1 MQPNNIQTTV
11 TVDGMHCTRCE
22 SRIEAALEQ
31 IPGVVEVHAN
41 YVKSQVL
48 ITYDPGLVD
57 LNKIAAAI
65 EKMGYV
71 LNDPGNI
78 KPSDKL
84 TKTQWLGIGILIL
97 ALYLVLNKTE
107 GFGFLPEINQNMGY
121 GILFVV
127 GLITSIHCLG
137 MCGGINLSQCT
148 GYQIQSREQSKKA
161 AILPSFQYNAGRVI
175 SYTLIGGLAGALGSV
190 VTFSGT
196 ARGSVAIIAGIF
208 MAVMGLN
215 MLNVIPGL
223 RRFNLRMPKQLGY
236 FVNKNKQRGP
246 FFVGLINGL
255 MPCGPLQAMQLYALG
270 TGSFAVG
277 AASMMFFSLGTV
289 PLMFGL
295 GAVTSFL
302 SGRFQQRMLQVSGV
316 LVITLGILMLSRG
329 LSLSGIQMA
338 YASSG
343 QTASTSI
350 AEIKDDVQVVT
361 TTMESGRYTPIIV
374 QKGIPVKWTIKADAR
389 DLNGCNNPVTIPEYG
404 IEKTLQPGDNVIEF
418 TPQEEG
424 PVVYTCWMGMIR
436 STINVV
442 PDVASASEDDIA
454 PAGSS
459 GGSAGCGCCQVN

>member
-1 MQPNNIQTTV
+1 MHPNIIQTTLSV
-11 TVDGMHCTRCE
+11 SGMHCTNCE
-22 SRIEAALEQ
+22 SRIETALAQ
-31 IPGVVEVHAN
+31 TPGVIEAHAN
-41 YVKSQVL
+41 YVKSQVA
-48 ITYDPGLVD
+48 ITYDPGLTN
-57 LNKIAAAI
+57 LNQIAAAL
-65 EKMGYV
+65 ERLGYV

-78 KPSDKL
+78 KPSDRL

-97 ALYLVLNKTE
+97 ALYLILKNSD
-107 GFGFLPEINQNMGY
+107 GFGFLPEINHNMGY
-121 GILFVV
+121 GLLFVV
-127 GLITSIHCLG
+127 GLLTSIHCLG

-148 GYQIQSREQSKKA
+148 GYRIENLEKDNKA
-161 AILPSFQYNAGRVI
+161 AIRPSFLYNAGRVI
-175 SYTLIGGLAGALGSV
+175 SYTTIGGLAGALGSV

-208 MAVMGLN
+208 MAIMGLN
-215 MLNVIPGL
+215 MLNVLPSL
-223 RRFNLRMPKQLGY
+223 RRCNLHMPEQLGD
-236 FVNKNKQRGP
+236 FINRNKQRGP
-246 FFVGLINGL
+246 FIVGLLNGL

-270 TGSFAVG
+270 TGSMVVG
-277 AASMMFFSLGTV
+277 AASMLAFSLGTV

-295 GAVTSFL
+295 GAVASFL
-302 SGRFQQRMLQVSGV
+302 SGRFRQRVLQVSGV
-316 LVITLGILMLSRG
+316 LVITLGILMLNRG
-329 LSLSGIQMA
+329 LSLSGMQTV
-338 YASSG
+338 YASSR
-343 QTASTSI
+343 QTASTNI

-418 TPQEEG
+418 TPQEDG
-424 PVVYTCWMGMIR
+424 TIVYTCWIGMIS

-459 GGSAGCGCCQVN
+459 GGFGGCGCCQVN

>member
-11 TVDGMHCTRCE
+11 TVDGMHCTSCE
-22 SRIEAALEQ
+22 SRIEAALAQ
-31 IPGVVEVHAN
+31 IPGVVEARAD
-41 YVKSQVL
+41 YVKSQVM
-48 ITYDPGLVD
+48 IAYDPGLVD
-57 LNKIAAAI
+57 LNKIAATI
-65 EKMGYV
+65 EKLGYF

-78 KPSDKL
+78 KASDKL

-97 ALYLVLNKTE
+97 ALYLVMNKTD
-107 GFGFLPEINQNMGY
+107 GLGFLPEINQNMGY

-127 GLITSIHCLG
+127 GLLTSIHCLG

-148 GYQIQSREQSKKA
+148 GYKIESLEQRKTA
-161 AILPSFQYNAGRVI
+161 AIQPSFLYNAGRVM

-215 MLNVIPGL
+215 MLNVVPGL
-223 RRFNLRMPKQLGY
+223 RRFNLLMPKQLGD
-236 FVNKNKQRGP
+236 FINTNKQRGP

-270 TGSFAVG
+270 TGSFVVG
-277 AASMMFFSLGTV
+277 AASMLVFSLGTV

-302 SGRFQQRMLQVSGV
+302 SGRFRQRMLQVSGV

-329 LSLSGIQMA
+329 LNLSGIQMA
-338 YASSG
+338 YASSQ
-343 QTASTSI
+343 QTVGTSI
-350 AEIKDDVQVVT
+350 AQIKGDVQVVT
-361 TTMESGRYTPIIV
+361 TTMGSGRYTPLIV
-374 QKGIPVKWTIKADAR
+374 QKGIPVKWTIKAAER

-424 PVVYTCWMGMIR
+424 PIVYTCWMGMIS

-454 PAGSS
+454 PAGRS
-459 GGSAGCGCCQVN
+459 GGFGGGGCCRVN